1 MDAAGERDV
10 MSGVAMCEAAA
21 PSPCPGFD
29 ERYALAWSGVTG
41 APTDDTAAAAAGVA
55 THWGGAFDDLDVPGA
70 PQVVHSPATD
80 VATTGGR
87 GSQVVAEITMPAGSC
102 GSPRKA
108 VHAVAVPSGTPG
120 ESVVLVLL
128 AERDVPG
135 AVTDAEV
142 VLIASTL
149 RPAGLEERCDPTRD
163 VLGSWC

>member
-1 MDAAGERDV
+1 
-10 MSGVAMCEAAA
+10 
-21 PSPCPGFD
+21 
-29 ERYALAWSGVTG
+29 
-41 APTDDTAAAAAGVA
+41 
-55 THWGGAFDDLDVPGA
+55 
-70 PQVVHSPATD
+70 
-80 VATTGGR
+80 
-87 GSQVVAEITMPAGSC
+87 
-102 GSPRKA
+102 